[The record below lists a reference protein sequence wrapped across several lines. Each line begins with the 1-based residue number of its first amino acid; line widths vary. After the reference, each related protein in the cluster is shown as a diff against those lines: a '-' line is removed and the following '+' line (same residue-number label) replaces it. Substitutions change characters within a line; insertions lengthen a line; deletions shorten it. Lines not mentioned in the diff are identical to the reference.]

1 MADKRSKSPM
11 GVVGTS
17 KNQGAG
23 VGMNKALSKDVQGQ
37 EDFDDVDESEIEYD
51 GEEKAHDKVNQIPN
65 SQVNRNQQNKD
76 VGVASTV

>member
-1 MADKRSKSPM
+1 M
-11 GVVGTS
+11 GVAGTS

-51 GEEKAHDKVNQIPN
+51 GEEKAHDKVN
-65 SQVNRNQQNKD
+65 
-76 VGVASTV
+76 

>member
-1 MADKRSKSPM
+1 MTDKRSKSPM
-11 GVVGTS
+11 GIAGIS

-51 GEEKAHDKVNQIPN
+51 GEEKAHDKVN
-65 SQVNRNQQNKD
+65 
-76 VGVASTV
+76 